1 MFGSITV
8 LHMSLTFAMEIQNEL
23 SSRGQA
29 RADKL
34 GVADQQNSVKIFLQ
48 LKILGKKM
56 FRNIYIF
63 NVTEGV
69 QTDSQIH

>member
-34 GVADQQNSVKIFLQ
+34 GVADQQSSVKIFLQ